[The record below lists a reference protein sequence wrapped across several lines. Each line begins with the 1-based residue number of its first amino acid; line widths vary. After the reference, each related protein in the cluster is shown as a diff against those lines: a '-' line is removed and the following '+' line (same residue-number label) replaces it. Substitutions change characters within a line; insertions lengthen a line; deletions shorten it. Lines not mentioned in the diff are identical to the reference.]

1 MLAKAAVSDCKM
13 NKHTKKWGKK
23 KTEFILKSA
32 RPRKMGLHSE
42 WVSEQAFCANP
53 LVSIDYEKAKLPPG

>member
-42 WVSEQAFCANP
+42 
-53 LVSIDYEKAKLPPG
+53 

>member
-23 KTEFILKSA
+23 KNRIYPQECKTEKNGSA
-32 RPRKMGLHSE
+32 FRMSFRTSFLCQPFS
-42 WVSEQAFCANP
+42 V
-53 LVSIDYEKAKLPPG
+53 Y